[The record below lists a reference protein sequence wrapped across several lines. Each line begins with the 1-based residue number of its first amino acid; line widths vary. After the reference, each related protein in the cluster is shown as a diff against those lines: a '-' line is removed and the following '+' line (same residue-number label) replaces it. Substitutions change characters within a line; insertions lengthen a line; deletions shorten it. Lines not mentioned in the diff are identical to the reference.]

1 MHKKLLL
8 LLLSF
13 NLVASEDTISKFAHD
28 YFKNIHGHISDES
41 FDKAQNLLD
50 IAVNRYWQNE
60 NSYER
65 ALLNQLYGQFYAI
78 QNNYDEAIPW
88 FEKALYGGG
97 MAKVGAQEVR
107 FQLSQTYFMVGRY
120 EEVIKILN
128 EFIVVGERYK
138 YPISARINL
147 LLSYSHGRLDE
158 YSDAYYHIKQANIKS
173 DKPQI
178 EWIEYAFN
186 LAMKQDLYEDAE
198 VLGARL
204 IFLNP
209 EKKKYWNQ
217 VSALYFAKDIEL
229 NSLSAL
235 ELAYENNT
243 LTKGDEYLLL
253 AKYYLYQQSPI
264 KSIMVLNDGINKELI
279 EENEKN
285 LKLLSSSYF
294 FSRDVKN
301 GIKILQKT
309 EKISD
314 DPDISYRLGMYAFE
328 IEDYELAISSFK
340 KAINRGWNEVPGRL
354 ELIMGISYFEL
365 DDSDLAKQNFQIA
378 SNFDD
383 TKDTANGWLS
393 YIEQFN

>member
-314 DPDISYRLGMYAFE
+314 DLRRTIQSLADDG
-328 IEDYELAISSFK
+328 DELRRK
-340 KAINRGWNEVPGRL
+340 VGLN
-354 ELIMGISYFEL
+354 
-365 DDSDLAKQNFQIA
+365 
-378 SNFDD
+378 
-383 TKDTANGWLS
+383 
-393 YIEQFN
+393 

>member
-1 MHKKLLL
+1 
-8 LLLSF
+8 
-13 NLVASEDTISKFAHD
+13 
-28 YFKNIHGHISDES
+28 
-41 FDKAQNLLD
+41 
-50 IAVNRYWQNE
+50 
-60 NSYER
+60 
-65 ALLNQLYGQFYAI
+65 
-78 QNNYDEAIPW
+78 
-88 FEKALYGGG
+88 

-147 LLSYSHGRLDE
+147 LLSYSYGRLDE
-158 YSDAYYHIKQANIKS
+158 YKNAYYHINQANIKS

-340 KAINRGWNEVPGRL
+340 KAINKGWNEVPGRL